1 MAKEIT
7 MQDVA
12 EYANVSVATVSRVL
26 NQTGKVKEDT
36 RARVMDAISTLGFVQ
51 NVSVRSVADTLGE
64 RASPAEFPD
73 PASFLRRR
81 SPF

>member
-26 NQTGKVKEDT
+26 NQTGKK
-36 RARVMDAISTLGFVQ
+36 
-51 NVSVRSVADTLGE
+51 
-64 RASPAEFPD
+64 
-73 PASFLRRR
+73 
-81 SPF
+81 